1 MPTHSARRGAFFTLA
16 FFTLAFDAL
25 FLAFFAAPAEAFLA
39 IVVLLNR

>member
-16 FFTLAFDAL
+16 FEAL
-25 FLAFFAAPAEAFLA
+25 FLALFAAPAEAFLA